1 MNYIDIIL
9 SLILFY
15 GLFKG
20 FTRGLIIE
28 AASLLSII
36 IGILG
41 ALTFTP
47 IMENL
52 LSYFFSDEKLP
63 SSIILFTASL
73 ILIVLGINFFA
84 KNLTKF
90 IKLVSLGGIN
100 KVLGGIFGVSKYV
113 LLISIL
119 FVFVDQFSFMFEFF
133 ESNVLDESIMFESL
147 KNVGYYILQLL
158 ESSDVEIP
166 EKLV

>member
-1 MNYIDIIL
+1 MNYLDIIIG
-9 SLILFY
+9 LIFFY

-47 IMENL
+47 IIESL
-52 LSYFFSDEKLP
+52 LSYFLSDEKLP
-63 SSIILFTASL
+63 SSIILFTVTL
-73 ILIVLGINFFA
+73 ILIVLSVNIFA
-84 KNLTKF
+84 RNLTKF

-100 KVLGGIFGVSKYV
+100 KVLGGIFGVSKYI

-133 ESNVLDESIMFESL
+133 KSNFLEESVMFESL
-147 KNVGYYILQLL
+147 KNIGYYIIQLL
-158 ESSDVEIP
+158 ESNDVKIP

>member
-1 MNYIDIIL
+1 MNYLDIIIC
-9 SLILFY
+9 LIFFY

-20 FTRGLIIE
+20 FSRGLIIE

-47 IMENL
+47 IIESL
-52 LSYFFSDEKLP
+52 LSYFLSDEKLP
-63 SSIILFTASL
+63 SSIILFAASF
-73 ILIVLGINFFA
+73 ILLVLGVNIFA
-84 KNLTKF
+84 RNLTKF

-100 KVLGGIFGVSKYV
+100 KVLGGIFGVSKYI

-119 FVFVDQFSFMFEFF
+119 VVFVDQFSFMFEFF
-133 ESNVLDESIMFESL
+133 ESNFLEESVMFESL
-147 KNVGYYILQLL
+147 KNVGYYIIQLL
-158 ESSDVEIP
+158 ESNDVKIP

>member
-1 MNYIDIIL
+1 MNYFDIII
-9 SLILFY
+9 SLIFFY

-20 FTRGLIIE
+20 FNRGLIIE

-47 IMENL
+47 IIESL
-52 LSYFFSDEKLP
+52 LSYFLSDKKLP
-63 SSIILFTASL
+63 SSIILFAASL
-73 ILIVLGINFFA
+73 ILIVLGVNFFA
-84 KNLTKF
+84 KKLTKF

-100 KVLGGIFGVSKYV
+100 KVLGGIFGVSKYI
-113 LLISIL
+113 LLNSIL
-119 FVFVDQFSFMFEFF
+119 IVFIDQFSFMFEFF
-133 ESNVLDESIMFESL
+133 ESNFLEESVMFESL
-147 KNVGYYILQLL
+147 KNVGYYIIKLL
-158 ESSDVEIP
+158 GSNDLKIP

>member
-1 MNYIDIIL
+1 MNYLDIII
-9 SLILFY
+9 SLVLFY

-36 IGILG
+36 IGIFG

-47 IMENL
+47 IIETL
-52 LSYFFSDEKLP
+52 LSYFLTDDKLP
-63 SSIILFTASL
+63 SSIIIFTASL
-73 ILIVLGINFFA
+73 IIIVIGVNFFA
-84 KNLTKF
+84 RNLTKF

-100 KVLGGIFGVSKYV
+100 KVLGGIFGVSKYI

-133 ESNVLDESIMFESL
+133 ESNFLEESVMFESL
-147 KNVGYYILQLL
+147 KKVGYYIIQLL
-158 ESSDVEIP
+158 ESNDVKIP

>member
-1 MNYIDIIL
+1 MNYLGIIL

-36 IGILG
+36 VGILG
-41 ALTFTP
+41 ALAFTP
-47 IMENL
+47 IIESF
-52 LSYFFSDEKLP
+52 LSYLITDDKLP
-63 SSIILFTASL
+63 SSIILFTVSL
-73 ILIVLGINFFA
+73 ILIVLGVNFFA
-84 KNLTKF
+84 RNLTKF
-90 IKLVSLGGIN
+90 IKLISLGGIN

-133 ESNVLDESIMFESL
+133 ESNLLEESVMFESL
-147 KNVGYYILQLL
+147 KNVGYYIIQLL
-158 ESSDVEIP
+158 ESNDVKIP

>member
-1 MNYIDIIL
+1 MNYLDIIIG
-9 SLILFY
+9 LIFFY

-20 FTRGLIIE
+20 FNRGLIIE

-47 IMENL
+47 IIESL
-52 LSYFFSDEKLP
+52 LSYFLSDEKLT
-63 SSIILFTASL
+63 SSIILFIATL
-73 ILIVLGINFFA
+73 ILIVLCVNFFA
-84 KNLTKF
+84 RNLTKF

-100 KVLGGIFGVSKYV
+100 KVLGGIFGVSKYI

-119 FVFVDQFSFMFEFF
+119 LVFVDQFAFMFEFF
-133 ESNVLDESIMFESL
+133 ESNFLDESVMFESL
-147 KNVGYYILQLL
+147 KNLGYYIIQML
-158 ESSDVEIP
+158 ESNDVKIP

>member
-1 MNYIDIIL
+1 MNYLDIIL

-36 IGILG
+36 VGILG

-47 IMENL
+47 IIESL
-52 LSYFFSDEKLP
+52 LSYFLSNEKLP
-63 SSIILFTASL
+63 SSIILFTVSL
-73 ILIVLGINFFA
+73 ILIVLGVNFFA
-84 KNLTKF
+84 RNLTKF
-90 IKLVSLGGIN
+90 IKLISLGGIN

-119 FVFVDQFSFMFEFF
+119 FVFVDQFSFMFEYF
-133 ESNVLDESIMFESL
+133 ESNLLEESVMFESL
-147 KNVGYYILQLL
+147 KNVGYYIIQLL
-158 ESSDVEIP
+158 ESNDVKIP

>member
-1 MNYIDIIL
+1 MNYLDIIIG
-9 SLILFY
+9 LIFFY

-20 FTRGLIIE
+20 FNRGLIIE

-47 IMENL
+47 IIESL
-52 LSYFFSDEKLP
+52 LSYFLSDEKLP
-63 SSIILFTASL
+63 SSIILFTVTL
-73 ILIVLGINFFA
+73 ILIVLSVNIFA
-84 KNLTKF
+84 RNLTKF

-100 KVLGGIFGVSKYV
+100 KVLGGIFGVSKYI
-113 LLISIL
+113 LLIGFL

-133 ESNVLDESIMFESL
+133 ESNFLEESVMFESL
-147 KNVGYYILQLL
+147 KNIGYYIIQLL
-158 ESSDVEIP
+158 ESNDVKIP

>member
-1 MNYIDIIL
+1 MNYLDIIL

-28 AASLLSII
+28 AAALLSII

-47 IMENL
+47 ILESL
-52 LSYFFSDEKLP
+52 LSYFLSDEKLP

-73 ILIVLGINFFA
+73 IIIVLGVNFFA
-84 KNLTKF
+84 RNLTKLV
-90 IKLVSLGGIN
+90 KLVSHG
-100 KVLGGIFGVSKYV
+100 
-113 LLISIL
+113 
-119 FVFVDQFSFMFEFF
+119 
-133 ESNVLDESIMFESL
+133 
-147 KNVGYYILQLL
+147 
-158 ESSDVEIP
+158 
-166 EKLV
+166 

>member
-119 FVFVDQFSFMFEFF
+119 FVFVDQFSFMFEYF
-133 ESNVLDESIMFESL
+133 ESNLLEESVMFESL
-147 KNVGYYILQLL
+147 KNVGYYIIQLL
-158 ESSDVEIP
+158 ESNDAKIP

>member
-1 MNYIDIIL
+1 MNYLDIII
-9 SLILFY
+9 SLVLFY

-36 IGILG
+36 IGIFG

-47 IMENL
+47 IIENL
-52 LSYFFSDEKLP
+52 LSYFISSDKLP
-63 SSIILFTASL
+63 SSIIIFTAAL
-73 ILIVLGINFFA
+73 ILIVIGVNFFA
-84 KNLTKF
+84 RNLTKF

-100 KVLGGIFGVSKYV
+100 KILGGVFGVSKYI
-113 LLISIL
+113 LLIGFL

-133 ESNVLDESIMFESL
+133 ESNLLDESVMFESL

-158 ESSDVEIP
+158 ESNDVKIP
-166 EKLV
+166 EKLI

>member
-1 MNYIDIIL
+1 MNYLDIII
-9 SLILFY
+9 SLVLFY

-36 IGILG
+36 IGIFG

-47 IMENL
+47 IIETL
-52 LSYFFSDEKLP
+52 LSYFLTDDKLP
-63 SSIILFTASL
+63 SSIIIFTASL
-73 ILIVLGINFFA
+73 IIIVIGVNFFA
-84 KNLTKF
+84 RNLTKF
-90 IKLVSLGGIN
+90 VKLVSLGGIN
-100 KVLGGIFGVSKYV
+100 KILGGVFGVSKYI
-113 LLISIL
+113 LLIGFL

-133 ESNVLDESIMFESL
+133 ESNILDESVMFESL

-158 ESSDVEIP
+158 ESSDVKIP

>member
-1 MNYIDIIL
+1 MNYLDIII

-47 IMENL
+47 IIESL
-52 LSYFFSDEKLP
+52 LSYFISDDQLP
-63 SSIILFTASL
+63 SSVIIFTISL
-73 ILIVLGINFFA
+73 ILIVLGVNFFA

-100 KVLGGIFGVSKYV
+100 KVLGGVFGVSKYI
-113 LLISIL
+113 LLFGIL
-119 FVFVDQFSFMFEFF
+119 LVFVDQFSFMFEFF
-133 ESNVLDESIMFESL
+133 ESNVLNESIMFESL

-158 ESSDVEIP
+158 ESNDVKIP

>member
-1 MNYIDIIL
+1 MNYLDIII

-47 IMENL
+47 IIESL
-52 LSYFFSDEKLP
+52 LSYFISDDQLP
-63 SSIILFTASL
+63 SSVIIFTISL
-73 ILIVLGINFFA
+73 ILIVLGVNFFA

-100 KVLGGIFGVSKYV
+100 KVLGGVFGVSKYI
-113 LLISIL
+113 LLFGIL
-119 FVFVDQFSFMFEFF
+119 LVFVDQFSFMFEFF

-158 ESSDVEIP
+158 ESNDVKIP

>member
-28 AASLLSII
+28 AASLLSIV

-47 IMENL
+47 IMESL
-52 LSYFFSDEKLP
+52 LSYFLSEEKLP

-73 ILIVLGINFFA
+73 ILIILGINFFA

-133 ESNVLDESIMFESL
+133 ESNFLDESVMFESL
-147 KNVGYYILQLL
+147 KNLGYYLIQLL
-158 ESSDVEIP
+158 ESNDVKIP

>member
-1 MNYIDIIL
+1 MNYLDIIL

-36 IGILG
+36 VGILG
-41 ALTFTP
+41 ALAFTP
-47 IMENL
+47 IIESL
-52 LSYFFSDEKLP
+52 LSYFLSNEKLP
-63 SSIILFTASL
+63 SSIILFTVSL
-73 ILIVLGINFFA
+73 ILIVLGVNFFA
-84 KNLTKF
+84 RNLTKF
-90 IKLVSLGGIN
+90 IKLISLGGVN
-100 KVLGGIFGVSKYV
+100 KVLGGIFGVSKYI

-119 FVFVDQFSFMFEFF
+119 FVFVDQFSFMFEYF
-133 ESNVLDESIMFESL
+133 ESNLLEESVMFESL
-147 KNVGYYILQLL
+147 KNVGYYIIQLL
-158 ESSDVEIP
+158 ESNDVKIP

>member
-1 MNYIDIIL
+1 MNYLDIIINL
-9 SLILFY
+9 VLFY

-36 IGILG
+36 IGIFG

-47 IMENL
+47 IIETL
-52 LSYFFSDEKLP
+52 LSYFLTDDKLP
-63 SSIILFTASL
+63 SSIIIFTASL
-73 ILIVLGINFFA
+73 IIIVIGINFFA
-84 KNLTKF
+84 RNLTKF
-90 IKLVSLGGIN
+90 VKLVSLGGIN
-100 KVLGGIFGVSKYV
+100 KILGGVFGVSKYI
-113 LLISIL
+113 LLIGFL

-133 ESNVLDESIMFESL
+133 ESNFLEESVMFESL
-147 KNVGYYILQLL
+147 KNVGYYIIQLL
-158 ESSDVEIP
+158 ESKDAKIP

>member
-1 MNYIDIIL
+1 MNYLDIIIG
-9 SLILFY
+9 LIFFY

-20 FTRGLIIE
+20 FSRGLIIE

-47 IMENL
+47 IIESL
-52 LSYFFSDEKLP
+52 LSYFLSDEKLP
-63 SSIILFTASL
+63 SSIILFAASF
-73 ILIVLGINFFA
+73 ILLVLGVNIFA
-84 KNLTKF
+84 RILTKF

-100 KVLGGIFGVSKYV
+100 KVLGGIFGVSKYI

-119 FVFVDQFSFMFEFF
+119 VVFVDQFSFMFEFF
-133 ESNVLDESIMFESL
+133 ESNFLEESVMFESL
-147 KNVGYYILQLL
+147 KNVGYYIIQLL
-158 ESSDVEIP
+158 ESNDVKIP

>member
-1 MNYIDIIL
+1 MNYLDIIL

-36 IGILG
+36 VGILG
-41 ALTFTP
+41 ALAFTP
-47 IMENL
+47 IIESL
-52 LSYFFSDEKLP
+52 LSYFLSNEKLP
-63 SSIILFTASL
+63 SSIILFTVSL
-73 ILIVLGINFFA
+73 ILIVLGVNFFA
-84 KNLTKF
+84 RNLTKF
-90 IKLVSLGGIN
+90 IKLISLGGIN

-119 FVFVDQFSFMFEFF
+119 FVFIDQFSFMFEYF
-133 ESNVLDESIMFESL
+133 ESSLLEESVMFESL
-147 KNVGYYILQLL
+147 KNVGYYIIQLL
-158 ESSDVEIP
+158 ESNDVKIP

>member
-1 MNYIDIIL
+1 MNYLDIII

-20 FTRGLIIE
+20 LTRGLIIE

-47 IMENL
+47 IIESL
-52 LSYFFSDEKLP
+52 LSYLISDERLP
-63 SSIILFTASL
+63 SSIILFTFSL

-84 KNLTKF
+84 RNLTKF

-100 KVLGGIFGVSKYV
+100 KFLGGVFGVSKYI

-119 FVFVDQFSFMFEFF
+119 LVFVDQFSFMFEFF
-133 ESNVLDESIMFESL
+133 ESNFLDESVMFESL
-147 KNVGYYILQLL
+147 KNVGYYIIQLL
-158 ESSDVEIP
+158 ENNDVKIP

>member
-1 MNYIDIIL
+1 MNYLDIIINL
-9 SLILFY
+9 VLFY

-36 IGILG
+36 IGIFG

-47 IMENL
+47 IIESL
-52 LSYFFSDEKLP
+52 LSYFISSDKLP
-63 SSIILFTASL
+63 SSVIIFTVSL

-100 KVLGGIFGVSKYV
+100 KVLGGVFGVSKYI
-113 LLISIL
+113 LLFGIL
-119 FVFVDQFSFMFEFF
+119 LVFVDQFSFMFEFF
-133 ESNVLDESIMFESL
+133 ESNVLNESIMFESL

-158 ESSDVEIP
+158 ESNDVKIP

>member
-1 MNYIDIIL
+1 MNYLDIII

-36 IGILG
+36 IGIFG

-47 IMENL
+47 IIESL
-52 LSYFFSDEKLP
+52 LSYFISGDKLP
-63 SSIILFTASL
+63 SSVIIFTVSL
-73 ILIVLGINFFA
+73 ILIVLGVNFFA

-100 KVLGGIFGVSKYV
+100 KVLGGVFGVSKYI
-113 LLISIL
+113 LLFGIL
-119 FVFVDQFSFMFEFF
+119 LVFVDQFSFMFEFF

-158 ESSDVEIP
+158 ESNDVKIP

>member
-1 MNYIDIIL
+1 MNYLDIIL

-28 AASLLSII
+28 AAALLSII

-47 IMENL
+47 ILESL
-52 LSYFFSDEKLP
+52 LSYFLSDEKLP

-84 KNLTKF
+84 RNLTKF

-100 KVLGGIFGVSKYV
+100 KVLGGIFGISKYV

-119 FVFVDQFSFMFEFF
+119 FVFVDQFSFIFEVF
-133 ESNVLDESIMFESL
+133 ESNFLEESVMFESL
-147 KNVGYYILQLL
+147 KNVGYFILQLL
-158 ESSDVEIP
+158 ESNDVKIP

>member
-1 MNYIDIIL
+1 MNYLDIIL

-36 IGILG
+36 VGILG
-41 ALTFTP
+41 ALAFTP
-47 IMENL
+47 IIESL
-52 LSYFFSDEKLP
+52 LSYFLSNEKLP
-63 SSIILFTASL
+63 SSIILFTVSL
-73 ILIVLGINFFA
+73 ILIVLGVNFFA
-84 KNLTKF
+84 RNLTKF
-90 IKLVSLGGIN
+90 IKLISLGGIN

-119 FVFVDQFSFMFEFF
+119 FVFVDQFSFMFEYF
-133 ESNVLDESIMFESL
+133 ESNLLEESVMFESL
-147 KNVGYYILQLL
+147 KNVGYYIIQLL
-158 ESSDVEIP
+158 ESKDAKIP

>member
-1 MNYIDIIL
+1 MNYIDIIS

-133 ESNVLDESIMFESL
+133 ESNFLEESVMFESL
-147 KNVGYYILQLL
+147 KNVGYYIIQLL
-158 ESSDVEIP
+158 ESNDAKIP

>member
-1 MNYIDIIL
+1 MNYLDIIIG
-9 SLILFY
+9 LIFFY

-47 IMENL
+47 IIESL
-52 LSYFFSDEKLP
+52 LSYFLSDEKLP
-63 SSIILFTASL
+63 SSIIIFTASL
-73 ILIVLGINFFA
+73 ILIVLSVNIFA
-84 KNLTKF
+84 RNLTKF
-90 IKLVSLGGIN
+90 IKMVSLGGIN
-100 KVLGGIFGVSKYV
+100 KVLGGIFGVSKYI

-119 FVFVDQFSFMFEFF
+119 LVFVDQFSFMFEFF
-133 ESNVLDESIMFESL
+133 ESNFLEESVMFESL
-147 KNVGYYILQLL
+147 KKIGYYIIKLL
-158 ESSDVEIP
+158 ESNDVKIP

>member
-1 MNYIDIIL
+1 MNYLDIIL

-36 IGILG
+36 VGILG
-41 ALTFTP
+41 ALAFTP
-47 IMENL
+47 IIESL
-52 LSYFFSDEKLP
+52 LSYFLSNEKLP
-63 SSIILFTASL
+63 SSIILFTVSL
-73 ILIVLGINFFA
+73 ILIVLGVNFFA
-84 KNLTKF
+84 RNLTKF
-90 IKLVSLGGIN
+90 IKLISLGGIN

-113 LLISIL
+113 LLISVL
-119 FVFVDQFSFMFEFF
+119 FVFVDQFSFMFEYF
-133 ESNVLDESIMFESL
+133 ESNLLEESVMFESL
-147 KNVGYYILQLL
+147 KNVGYYIIQLL
-158 ESSDVEIP
+158 ESNDVKIP

>member
-1 MNYIDIIL
+1 MNYLDIIIG
-9 SLILFY
+9 LIFFY

-20 FTRGLIIE
+20 FARGLIIE

-47 IMENL
+47 IIESL
-52 LSYFFSDEKLP
+52 LSYFLSDEKLP
-63 SSIILFTASL
+63 PSIILFTASL
-73 ILIVLGINFFA
+73 ILIVLGVNFFA
-84 KNLTKF
+84 RNLTKF

-100 KVLGGIFGVSKYV
+100 KVLGGIFGVSKYI

-119 FVFVDQFSFMFEFF
+119 LVFVDQFSFMFEFF
-133 ESNVLDESIMFESL
+133 ESNFLEESVMFESL
-147 KNVGYYILQLL
+147 KKIGYYIIQLL
-158 ESSDVEIP
+158 ESNDVKIP

>member
-28 AASLLSII
+28 AASLLSIV

-47 IMENL
+47 IMESL
-52 LSYFFSDEKLP
+52 LSYFLSEEKLP

-73 ILIVLGINFFA
+73 ILIILGINFFA

-133 ESNVLDESIMFESL
+133 ESNILDGSVMFESL
-147 KNVGYYILQLL
+147 KNIGYYILQLL
-158 ESSDVEIP
+158 ESSDVKIP

>member
-1 MNYIDIIL
+1 MNYLDIIT
-9 SLILFY
+9 SLVLFY

-20 FTRGLIIE
+20 FTRGLIVE

-47 IMENL
+47 IIEDL
-52 LSYFFSDEKLP
+52 LSFFIPDDNLP
-63 SSIILFTASL
+63 SSIIIFALAL
-73 ILIVLGINFFA
+73 ILIVISINFFA
-84 KNLTKF
+84 RNLTKF

-133 ESNVLDESIMFESL
+133 ESNILDGSVMFESL
-147 KNVGYYILQLL
+147 KNVGYHILQLL
-158 ESSDVEIP
+158 ESSEVKIP

>member
-1 MNYIDIIL
+1 MNYLDIII

-36 IGILG
+36 VGIFG

-47 IMENL
+47 IIESS
-52 LSYFFSDEKLP
+52 LSFFLSNDKLP
-63 SSIILFTASL
+63 SSIIIFTASL
-73 ILIVLGINFFA
+73 ILIVIGVNIFA

-100 KVLGGIFGVSKYV
+100 KILGAVFGVLKYI
-113 LLISIL
+113 LLIGIL
-119 FVFVDQFSFMFEFF
+119 LVFIDQFSFMFEFF
-133 ESNVLDESIMFESL
+133 ESKILDESIMFEFL
-147 KNVGYYILQLL
+147 KNIGYYILQLL
-158 ESSDVEIP
+158 DNNDLKIP

>member
-1 MNYIDIIL
+1 MNYLDIIL

-47 IMENL
+47 VIESL
-52 LSYFFSDEKLP
+52 LSYFILDEKLP
-63 SSIILFTASL
+63 SSIILFTTSL
-73 ILIVLGINFFA
+73 VLIVLGVNFLA
-84 KNLTKF
+84 RNLTKF

-100 KVLGGIFGVSKYV
+100 KVLGGVFGVSKYI

-119 FVFVDQFSFMFEFF
+119 LVFVDQFSFMFEFF
-133 ESNVLDESIMFESL
+133 ESNFLDESVMFESL
-147 KNVGYYILQLL
+147 KNLGYYLIQLL
-158 ESSDVEIP
+158 ESNDVKIP

>member
-1 MNYIDIIL
+1 MNYLDIIL

-36 IGILG
+36 VGILG
-41 ALTFTP
+41 ALAFTP
-47 IMENL
+47 IIESF
-52 LSYFFSDEKLP
+52 LSYLITDDKLP

-133 ESNVLDESIMFESL
+133 ESNLLEESVMFESL
-147 KNVGYYILQLL
+147 KNVGYYIIQLL
-158 ESSDVEIP
+158 ESNDVKIP

>member
-1 MNYIDIIL
+1 MNYLDIIIG
-9 SLILFY
+9 LIFFY

-47 IMENL
+47 IIESL
-52 LSYFFSDEKLP
+52 LSYFLSDEKLP
-63 SSIILFTASL
+63 SSIIIFTASL
-73 ILIVLGINFFA
+73 ILIVLSVNIFA
-84 KNLTKF
+84 RNLTKF
-90 IKLVSLGGIN
+90 IKMVSLGGIN
-100 KVLGGIFGVSKYV
+100 KVLGGIFGVSKYI

-119 FVFVDQFSFMFEFF
+119 LVFVDQFSFMFEFF
-133 ESNVLDESIMFESL
+133 ESNILEGSVMFESL

-158 ESSDVEIP
+158 ESSDVKIP

>member
-1 MNYIDIIL
+1 MNYLDIIIG
-9 SLILFY
+9 LIFFY

-20 FTRGLIIE
+20 FNRGLIIE

-47 IMENL
+47 IIESL
-52 LSYFFSDEKLP
+52 LSYFLSDEKLP
-63 SSIILFTASL
+63 SSIILFTVTL
-73 ILIVLGINFFA
+73 ILIVLSVNIFA
-84 KNLTKF
+84 RNLTKF
-90 IKLVSLGGIN
+90 IKMVSLGGIN
-100 KVLGGIFGVSKYV
+100 KVLGGIFGVSKYI
-113 LLISIL
+113 LLISIF

-133 ESNVLDESIMFESL
+133 ESNFLEESVMFESL
-147 KNVGYYILQLL
+147 KKIGYYIIKLL
-158 ESSDVEIP
+158 ESNDVKIP